1 MTETTETIPPVPTTA
16 VAEPR
21 RLTRARDGRWL
32 GGVCAG
38 LGRYFE
44 LNPMIYRIG
53 FAALSLAGGTGIL
66 LYVAAWLVMPDDGE
80 EDSIAADAIKNHR
93 DRPWLLVGVGLLV
106 FAGLVALSS
115 AHVWPSPGNLW
126 IAAALVGA
134 AIVWHQTGRTRIR
147 ATPPSAPNAPITP
160 GSPNATA
167 PAVLLPRRRS
177 LGPIAVAVLI
187 SGLGIVALVEI
198 ATGADVDWRIVF
210 AVAAVILGGLVAAG
224 AATGHS
230 VGSVIALGVV
240 MLGLLAVALVVRVP
254 IFAGVGDRIS
264 HPVAFTSV
272 GSKYQ
277 QGIGNLDVDL
287 QDVRFPVGAKHV
299 KVQLGVG
306 DLIVRVPD
314 DITVEVDARAGAG
327 QVTLFG
333 QADDGRG
340 VHVRTTDVGTDR
352 LRVLV
357 LDARV
362 GLGHLEV
369 QRG

>member
-1 MTETTETIPPVPTTA
+1 MTETTETIPTPA
-16 VAEPR
+16 AEPR

-38 LGRYFE
+38 LGRYFD

-93 DRPWLLVGVGLLV
+93 DRPWLLVGVALLA

-115 AHVWPSPGNLW
+115 ARIWPSPGNLW
-126 IAAALVGA
+126 IAAALIGA
-134 AIVWHQTGRTRIR
+134 AIVWRQTGGTRSHP
-147 ATPPSAPNAPITP
+147 APSATVAANTPNA
-160 GSPNATA
+160 SNATE
-167 PAVLLPRRRS
+167 PAVPLPRRRS

-187 SGLGIVALVEI
+187 SGLGLVALVEI
-198 ATGADVDWRIVF
+198 ATGAAVDWRIVF

-230 VGSVIALGVV
+230 VGSVIALGFV
-240 MLGLLAVALVVRVP
+240 MLALLAVAVVVRVP
-254 IFAGVGDRIS
+254 IFAGVGDRIA
-264 HPVAFTSV
+264 HPMAFASV
-272 GSKYQ
+272 GSTYQ

-287 QDVRFPVGAKHV
+287 QDVQFPAGTTHV
-299 KVQLGVG
+299 KATLGVG
-306 DLIVRVPD
+306 DLVVRVPENV
-314 DITVEVDARAGAG
+314 TVMTDARVAAGE
-327 QVTLFG
+327 VNLFG
-333 QADDGRG
+333 KSTDGTS
-340 VHVRTTDVGTDR
+340 VHETSIVPGAPGLARI
-352 LRVLV
+352 LV

-369 QRG
+369 RRG

>member
-1 MTETTETIPPVPTTA
+1 MTETTETIPA
-16 VAEPR
+16 AAEPR

-38 LGRYFE
+38 LGRYFD

-93 DRPWLLVGVGLLV
+93 DRPWLLIGVGLLA

-115 AHVWPSPGNLW
+115 ARVWPSPGNLW
-126 IAAALVGA
+126 IAAALIGA
-134 AIVWHQTGRTRIR
+134 AIVWYQTGRTRGR
-147 ATPPSAPNAPITP
+147 QTPSVPGAPDAPN
-160 GSPNATA
+160 GPNAGE
-167 PAVLLPRRRS
+167 PAVPLPRRRS

-187 SGLGIVALVEI
+187 SGLGIVALVEV
-198 ATGADVDWRIVF
+198 ATGASVDWRIVF

-240 MLGLLAVALVVRVP
+240 VLALLAVALVVRVP
-254 IFAGVGDRIS
+254 VFGGVGDRIS
-264 HPVAFTSV
+264 HPVAFASV

-287 QDVRFPVGAKHV
+287 QDVQFPPGQTHV
-299 KVQLGVG
+299 KATLGVG
-306 DLIVRVPD
+306 DLVIRVPENV
-314 DITVEVDARAGAG
+314 TVKVDARAAAG
-327 QVTLFG
+327 EVNLFG
-333 QADDGRG
+333 K
-340 VHVRTTDVGTDR
+340 TTDGTSVHETLISPGTPR
-352 LRVLV
+352 LTRILV